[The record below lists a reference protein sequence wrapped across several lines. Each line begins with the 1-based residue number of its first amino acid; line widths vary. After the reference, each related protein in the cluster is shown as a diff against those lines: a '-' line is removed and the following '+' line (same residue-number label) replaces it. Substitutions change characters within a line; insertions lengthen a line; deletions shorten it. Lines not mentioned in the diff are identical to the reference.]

1 MTGGA
6 GVGFSQRIRLEWLD
20 YTANL
25 LLAGNRGEAIPA
37 ALRARLAERFSLG
50 DGRVSGNCDK
60 AVSILFRVWAA
71 VPEERRA
78 LRDEGLDRLRRA
90 SAGERLLVHWC
101 MCMAAYPF
109 FGAVAEAAGRPL
121 RLQGSVAAA
130 QAQRRLRAR
139 LGERETVARAARRV
153 LRSFVD
159 WGALVDTGEK
169 GLYRG
174 APRRAVENP
183 ALAVWVLKALLSA
196 EDAAPRS
203 PSRLLRAPRLFP
215 FDIAPPA
222 PAELE
227 AGQAFEIVHDG
238 PDRKVLLSLAA
249 QPAAPCGSRRRCPET
264 ETGVAGR

>member
-1 MTGGA
+1 MTGGT

-25 LLAGNRGEAIPA
+25 LLAGNRNDAVA
-37 ALRARLAERFSLG
+37 TALRARLAERFSIG
-50 DGRVSGNCDK
+50 DGRVSGNRDK
-60 AVSILFRVWAA
+60 AVAILSRVWAA
-71 VPEERRA
+71 VPGERRA

-90 SAGERLLVHWC
+90 DADERLLVHWC
-101 MCMAAYPF
+101 MCMVAYPF

-130 QAQRRLRAR
+130 QAQHRLRAR

-153 LRSFVD
+153 LRTFVD
-159 WGALVDTGEK
+159 WGALADAGEK

-174 APRRAVENP
+174 ARKRVVENP
-183 ALAVWVLKALLSA
+183 ALAVWVLKAIV
-196 EDAAPRS
+196 AAGDGRPRP

-222 PAELE
+222 TAELE
-227 AGQAFEIVHDG
+227 ACKAFEIVHDG
-238 PDRKVLLSLAA
+238 VERELRI
-249 QPAAPCGSRRRCPET
+249 GSPLRGFGDSRFGP
-264 ETGVAGR
+264 